1 MNKYHNGMAKS
12 GKGPAPG
19 NTGANHA
26 KATKES
32 TAAWKTSIGPTGS
45 KNNKVGFASVKNAV
59 KSDY

>member
-32 TAAWKTSIGPTGS
+32 TAAWKMDIGPCCPP
-45 KNNKVGFASVKNAV
+45 KNKVGFKPIKNAV